1 MGMVKPRASVISSE
15 RLTLGNSLQDGSV
28 LNLNT
33 ELIYKLEFVKE
44 M

>member
-15 RLTLGNSLQDGSV
+15 RFTLGNSLHDGSV